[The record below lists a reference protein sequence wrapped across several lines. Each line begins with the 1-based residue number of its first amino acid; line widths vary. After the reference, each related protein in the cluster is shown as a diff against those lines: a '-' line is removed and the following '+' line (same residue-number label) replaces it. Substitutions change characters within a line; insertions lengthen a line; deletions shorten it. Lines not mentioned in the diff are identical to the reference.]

1 MRLGLLTSGGD
12 CAGLNAVIRAVVK
25 RAVLGHGWQVLGIR
39 QATHGLLS
47 RPVDAIELT
56 PDSVAGVLNLGGTL
70 LGTTNRDNPFAYP
83 GEDGRRTDRSTV
95 VAAGYHELRPRRA
108 DRRRRRR

>member
-12 CAGLNAVIRAVVK
+12 CAGLNAVIRAVVT

-47 RPVDAIELT
+47 RPVDALELT
-56 PDSVAGVLNLGGTL
+56 P
-70 LGTTNRDNPFAYP
+70 
-83 GEDGRRTDRSTV
+83 
-95 VAAGYHELRPRRA
+95 
-108 DRRRRRR
+108 DRRRRRAAPRRHAARHDQSRQSRSPILPRTATGPTAPRWSPPATTSSASTR